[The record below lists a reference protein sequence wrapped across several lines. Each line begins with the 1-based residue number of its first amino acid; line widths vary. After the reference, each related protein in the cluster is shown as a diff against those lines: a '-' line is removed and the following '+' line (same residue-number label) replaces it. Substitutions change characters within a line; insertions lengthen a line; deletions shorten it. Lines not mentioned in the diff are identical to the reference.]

1 VRNALLRDT
10 PDVRGPYDPALPNG
24 VVTYAVENGSSLT
37 NHMEL
42 IGSRFGHIRIV
53 GVLGQGGMGDVY
65 AGYDETLQRRVALK
79 AIRPEQRLD
88 LEARSRLIR
97 EARTLSQLEHPNI
110 CRIYDYIEGKEL
122 GKDVDLLVLEL
133 IEGKTLEES
142 LRHGLSP
149 AEKLRIADAMARV
162 LVAAHRAG
170 IIHRDLKPENVMLT
184 PAGEVKVLDF
194 GLARWTEKS
203 PGSGPAEA
211 IKPAASIRTQL
222 LKVAPEVGADWLP
235 VEDGAVASTL
245 IVTPPAPADKRRD
258 RGVMATAAG
267 VTMGTPLYMS
277 PEQARGETLTPASDM
292 YSFGLVMQTLFTGRE
307 PYDATMTGREV
318 MQAASRGE
326 SLPVHGADRDIT
338 ALVNRLKQLAPTDRP
353 TAVEA
358 LDRLRWIAE
367 RPKRLARRISAA
379 AVILVVVLSAWKYV
393 TDLRRERAAAVAAET
408 EARARRDQ
416 AEKLISFMVY
426 DLRTKL
432 EPVGRLDI
440 LNDVADKALA
450 YVRALDQTHVS
461 ATELAQNSKALDQ
474 LGEVRIAQGD
484 VSASMP
490 VFTQALRLAEGASR
504 RDPHSEQA
512 LLAVGTSHFWIGNA
526 YRLQGNTPSALAHM
540 RAYLNCT
547 ERLTRMNPASDQYQI
562 ELANGHS
569 VVGAMLEAQSDLRGA
584 MAHYQ
589 TTLAIRQANIA
600 ARPHDGDALAD
611 LARAINKLGVVA
623 TKLGDPRRAREQF
636 ETEAGIYNSLLRT
649 NPRQN
654 QWKQR
659 LASSYGFLSS
669 ALADTG
675 ERDRAIEISHRELA
689 IEDDLCALD
698 PANVSWERNRAIAHA
713 RVGRLLRYKG
723 DISGAAA
730 EVGLAEKNL
739 TALVARDAKRAD
751 LQRDLATVQVINA
764 RVLMTSGNL
773 AAARAKTQ
781 AAIAVLT
788 SILTRDRASSESLA
802 EAYMVLADVL
812 DESRSATEAASARAK
827 AAGLT
832 RPTTNTADP
841 RLLARWARLLLSG
854 GDISAA
860 RAIVARLDAAGYHD
874 IDLDIACKK
883 RGC

>member
-1 VRNALLRDT
+1 
-10 PDVRGPYDPALPNG
+10 
-24 VVTYAVENGSSLT
+24 
-37 NHMEL
+37 MEL

-408 EARARRDQ
+408 EARARRAQ
-416 AEKLISFMVY
+416 AEDLISFMLG

-432 EPVGRLDI
+432 EPVGRLDV
-440 LNDVADKALA
+440 LNDVAAKAMQ
-450 YVRALDQTHVS
+450 YVGAKSKNVLSVQ
-461 ATELAQNSKALDQ
+461 ELIDHSKALNQ
-474 LGEVRIAQGD
+474 IGEVRIAQGD
-484 VSASMP
+484 LGAAKVLFDHSLDLAETAVRQDP
-490 VFTQALRLAEGASR
+490 QNDDARLAL
-504 RDPHSEQA
+504 A
-512 LLAVGTSHFWIGNA
+512 LSNFWVGNA
-526 YRLQGNTPSALAHM
+526 YRLQNDTGNAMPRIRSYLSGAEQLARHQPGNEKYQLEIAYAHSLLGLLLEADKNFDGALAEY
-540 RAYLNCT
+540 R
-547 ERLTRMNPASDQYQI
+547 
-562 ELANGHS
+562 
-569 VVGAMLEAQSDLRGA
+569 
-584 MAHYQ
+584 
-589 TTLAIRQANIA
+589 TTLAIKEAHA
-600 ARPHDGDALAD
+600 ARNPRDDNAQDDIARTLNKIAYVLQKQGELSQARSTFEREIAIRQRLVASNTKQMSWKKNLAISHSMLSGVLEEVGDIDGALLHRRADVALHTELCEVDPSNATWRRNLAVGRAWLAALLLGRGDIRGARVEADAAERAIKGLVGAGKNRRLWSND
-611 LARAINKLGVVA
+611 LAAIQVVQSR
-623 TKLGDPRRAREQF
+623 T
-636 ETEAGIYNSLLRT
+636 LL
-649 NPRQN
+649 
-654 QWKQR
+654 
-659 LASSYGFLSS
+659 A
-669 ALADTG
+669 
-675 ERDRAIEISHRELA
+675 
-689 IEDDLCALD
+689 
-698 PANVSWERNRAIAHA
+698 
-713 RVGRLLRYKG
+713 
-723 DISGAAA
+723 
-730 EVGLAEKNL
+730 
-739 TALVARDAKRAD
+739 AKR
-751 LQRDLATVQVINA
+751 T
-764 RVLMTSGNL
+764 
-773 AAARAKTQ
+773 
-781 AAIAVLT
+781 
-788 SILTRDRASSESLA
+788 
-802 EAYMVLADVL
+802 
-812 DESRSATEAASARAK
+812 TEARAK
-827 AAGLT
+827 AAEAVASVG
-832 RPTTNTADP
+832 RAEDRDSQY
-841 RLLARWARLLLSG
+841 RLASACLQLGYVDAAAGNAGLARTSWERTRALLSPVVTGAEPRQMEVWARALIALH
-854 GDISAA
+854 DE
-860 RAIVARLDAAGYHD
+860 RAEAVVARLHQIGYRNQEFEKVCNSQMATH
-874 IDLDIACKK
+874 
-883 RGC
+883 